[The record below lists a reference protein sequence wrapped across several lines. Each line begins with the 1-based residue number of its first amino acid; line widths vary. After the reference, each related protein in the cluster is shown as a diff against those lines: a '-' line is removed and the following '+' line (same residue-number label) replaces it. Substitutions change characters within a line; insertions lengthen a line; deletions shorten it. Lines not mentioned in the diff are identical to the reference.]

1 MIAVILILI
10 SLILFTLMIL
20 TLRIDRVQDSVDQLD
35 EKFIKLQKDAIKVTF
50 NEDPIGIRTTP
61 TDVKKILNSKP
72 LIEGDSKSQT
82 KGVTGITEAA
92 PPRPIS
98 ANPKVLGEWQTK
110 NGTPK
115 IMGHKKNPKK

>member
-35 EKFIKLQKDAIKVTF
+35 EKFIKPEKDAIKVTF

-82 KGVTGITEAA
+82 KGVTGITKAA

-115 IMGHKKNPKK
+115 IMGYKKNPKK